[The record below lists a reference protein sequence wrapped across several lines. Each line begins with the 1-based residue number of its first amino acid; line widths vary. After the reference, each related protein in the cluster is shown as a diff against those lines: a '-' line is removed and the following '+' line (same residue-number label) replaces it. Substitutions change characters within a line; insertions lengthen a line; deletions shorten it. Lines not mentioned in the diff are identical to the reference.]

1 MKVAGCSASVDLWHF
16 GSPWN
21 MLRSVLI
28 VAVPSMVVEVHE
40 HKHLAWVVLVVA
52 AVIPAVLPDGTHGV
66 AAVADAAAVADEDP
80 AAMVRPQ
87 PDRYGKRQQSAW
99 G

>member
-1 MKVAGCSASVDLWHF
+1 MKVAGCSASVDPWHF

-21 MLRSVLI
+21 MLR
-28 VAVPSMVVEVHE
+28 E